1 MLQLRRVG
9 PLLGAFAA
17 LKTDGL
23 YLWIISG
30 AAALALLIGII
41 ALFIKGGSPA
51 GNTGTD
57 VEKKPL
63 LTQVRVERELDNI
76 RNMEF

>member
-1 MLQLRRVG
+1 MGDVG
-9 PLLGAFAA
+9 DLGLGSIAS
-17 LKTDGL
+17 LDEL
-23 YLWIISG
+23 YLWIIAGG
-30 AAALALLIGII
+30 AGLALLIGII
-41 ALFIKGGSPA
+41 ALFIKGGSPT

-76 RNMEF
+76 KNMEF